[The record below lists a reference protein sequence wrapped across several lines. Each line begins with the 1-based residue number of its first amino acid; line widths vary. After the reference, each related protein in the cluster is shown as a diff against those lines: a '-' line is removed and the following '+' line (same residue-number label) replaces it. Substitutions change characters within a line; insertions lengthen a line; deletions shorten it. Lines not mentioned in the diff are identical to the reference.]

1 MSFVE
6 YYCQKCGDQL
16 VICSDVRKAR
26 DRKKVKKTKKKRKK
40 KSDPVNANQIG
51 CLCCRL
57 ASVLQP
63 THLTK
68 RRRLVT
74 RVLLMV
80 MEPPWVLLM
89 MELPSTRRGRLLCR
103 LAFELPTQL

>member
-26 DRKKVKKTKKKRKK
+26 DRKKVKKTKNIKKTKKRK

-74 RVLLMV
+74 RVLLMA

-89 MELPSTRRGRLLCR
+89 MELPSARRGVYSVD
-103 LAFELPTQL
+103 